1 MSQIKS
7 VKQLFQEQF
16 WRELQA
22 SHQAAAKLQ
31 SAKVSSDAKLFETIL
46 KKEQSCR
53 LQKKV

>member
-22 SHQAAAKLQ
+22 SQHLAMKTQTAKNSQ
-31 SAKVSSDAKLFETIL
+31 DAKLFEMIL
-46 KKEQSCR
+46 KKEQSMR

>member
-31 SAKVSSDAKLFETIL
+31 SAKVSQDAKLFETIL
-46 KKEQSCR
+46 KKA
-53 LQKKV
+53 KK

>member
-22 SHQAAAKLQ
+22 AQHVAMKTQ
-31 SAKVSSDAKLFETIL
+31 SAKSSQDAKLFEMIL
-46 KKEQSCR
+46 KKEQSTR